1 MDRLLSYIKRLPFI
15 QIPLYS
21 IPMFWSFYH
30 FPRETFMLGT
40 SLYIFKSVNDET
52 KRREENKDNKSIL
65 ESDEEHEE
73 SSDDETSDDEIEKTV
88 ENVVTNVVGTVV
100 PDTNV
105 SNTVVSDTVI
115 SNTVVPDTNVS
126 NTVVSNTT
134 DIELETITPFVSE
147 EVLLPDIAEQK
158 GINSTVSESITPEE
172 VKEKVCV
179 KSDSSGS
186 ELKSLETE
194 NNDDIDDISELS
206 SLGDLSVSTNESNSG
221 WFGGWFA
228 TKAKQE

>member
-15 QIPLYS
+15 KVPLYG
-21 IPMFWSFYH
+21 IPMLWSFYH
-30 FPRETFMLGT
+30 FPRETFMLST
-40 SLYIFKSVNDET
+40 SLYICKSVNDET
-52 KRREENKDNKSIL
+52 KRREENKSIL

-73 SSDDETSDDEIEKTV
+73 HEETSDDETSDDEIEKTV

-100 PDTNV
+100 PDT
-105 SNTVVSDTVI
+105 I
-115 SNTVVPDTNVS
+115 
-126 NTVVSNTT
+126 VSNTT

-147 EVLLPDIAEQK
+147 EVLLPNIAEQK
-158 GINSTVSESITPEE
+158 GINSTEKI
-172 VKEKVCV
+172 KEKVCV

-206 SLGDLSVSTNESNSG
+206 SLDDLIVSTNESNSG
-221 WFGGWFA
+221 WFDGWFGS
-228 TKAKQE
+228 KAKQE

>member
-15 QIPLYS
+15 KVPLYS
-21 IPMFWSFYH
+21 IPMLWSFYH

-52 KRREENKDNKSIL
+52 KRREENKSIL

-73 SSDDETSDDEIEKTV
+73 TSDDETSDDEIEKTV

-100 PDTNV
+100 PDT
-105 SNTVVSDTVI
+105 I
-115 SNTVVPDTNVS
+115 
-126 NTVVSNTT
+126 VSNTT

-147 EVLLPDIAEQK
+147 EVLLPNIAEQK
-158 GINSTVSESITPEE
+158 GISLTISESITPEE
-172 VKEKVCV
+172 VKEKICV